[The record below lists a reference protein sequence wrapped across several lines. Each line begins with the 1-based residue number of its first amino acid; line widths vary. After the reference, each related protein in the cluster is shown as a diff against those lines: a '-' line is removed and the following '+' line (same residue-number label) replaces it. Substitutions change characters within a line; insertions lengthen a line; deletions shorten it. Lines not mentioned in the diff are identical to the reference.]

1 MNGWTAEIVGVVADF
16 NTGSLHEAIKPTLIT
31 QYLPACGNIG
41 IKIESRADIPATIS
55 KINTSYK
62 KVFPDGIF
70 EFNFL
75 DEQLDALYKTE
86 ARLYS
91 LLKFSQC

>member
-1 MNGWTAEIVGVVADF
+1 M
-16 NTGSLHEAIKPTLIT
+16 SAIKPTLIT
-31 QYLPACGNIG
+31 QYLPYCEKVS
-41 IKIESRADIPATIS
+41 IKIQAGTDIPTVIS

-75 DEQLDALYKTE
+75 DQQLDALYKSE
-86 ARLYS
+86 MRLYQS
-91 LLKFSQC
+91 L